1 MKNGKKVRACKYEC
15 KTMVAWDDSNKY
27 FIEADN
33 ENQQHTKERCKA
45 FKEIGQDPS
54 KKKIVETIKQIE
66 NTTNQNH
73 NQITLEMV
81 QRKLESIGIIINA

>member
-1 MKNGKKVRACKYEC
+1 MGRRLEHVNTNVKRWSHG
-15 KTMVAWDDSNKY
+15 DDSNKY
-27 FIEADN
+27 FIEVDN
-33 ENQQHTKERCKA
+33 ENQQNTKARCKA
-45 FKEIGQDPS
+45 LKEIGQDPS